1 MVMPLPKN
9 PGESAAA
16 FAAREAA
23 YLESLRKRGILGPKD
38 KPKPISPGRDR
49 PKPVPT
55 PVKPGKGKPTPVRP
69 GKPLPVAPGKPVLY
83 SGPGMKRGGT
93 VKGKK

>member
-38 KPKPISPGRDR
+38 KPKP
-49 PKPVPT
+49 
-55 PVKPGKGKPTPVRP
+55 VKPGRGKPTPV
-69 GKPLPVAPGKPVLY
+69 PVRPGKPVLY
-83 SGPGMKRGGT
+83 SGSGMKRGGT

>member
-1 MVMPLPKN
+1 MARPLTPEEIK
-9 PGESAAA
+9 
-16 FAAREAA
+16 
-23 YLESLRKRGILGPKD
+23 KRQDLIKKFPERGPFTKD
-38 KPKPISPGRDR
+38 VTPGRGK

-55 PVKPGKGKPTPVRP
+55 PVKPGRGKPTPV
-69 GKPLPVAPGKPVLY
+69 PVRPGKPVLY

>member
-55 PVKPGKGKPTPVRP
+55 PVKPGKGKPTPVPVRP
-69 GKPLPVAPGKPVLY
+69 GKPLLY
-83 SGPGMKRGGT
+83 SGSGMKSGGM
-93 VKGKK
+93 VKGKKK

>member
-23 YLESLRKRGILGPKD
+23 YLESLRKRGLLGPKD
-38 KPKPISPGRDR
+38 KDKPKPKPRVPVQPPRGGGSSPVR
-49 PKPVPT
+49 VM
-55 PVKPGKGKPTPVRP
+55 PGKTPMRVT
-69 GKPLPVAPGKPVLY
+69 GGM
-83 SGPGMKRGGT
+83 GMKRGGM
-93 VKGKK
+93 VKGKKK

>member
-9 PGESAAA
+9 PGESAAD

-38 KPKPISPGRDR
+38 KPKPVKPGRGK
-49 PKPVPT
+49 PTPVPT
-55 PVKPGKGKPTPVRP
+55 PVKPGRGKPTPV
-69 GKPLPVAPGKPVLY
+69 PVRPGKPVLY
-83 SGPGMKRGGT
+83 SGSGMKRGGT

>member
-1 MVMPLPKN
+1 MIKKPSGPSQRPLTPQDMEDRKK
-9 PGESAAA
+9 S
-16 FAAREAA
+16 REK
-23 YLESLRKRGILGPKD
+23 LLTGGS
-38 KPKPISPGRDR
+38 R

-55 PVKPGKGKPTPVRP
+55 PVKPGRGKPTPV
-69 GKPLPVAPGKPVLY
+69 PVRPGKPVLY

>member
-38 KPKPISPGRDR
+38 KPKPVKPGRGK
-49 PKPVPT
+49 PTPVPT
-55 PVKPGKGKPTPVRP
+55 PVKPGRGKPTPV
-69 GKPLPVAPGKPVLY
+69 PVRPGKPVLY
-83 SGPGMKRGGT
+83 SGSGMKSGGM
-93 VKGKK
+93 VKGKKK